1 VPHPIMKEVL
11 AETFGI
17 MVYQEQVMRICNRL
31 GDIPLREAYT
41 LIKAIGKKNLRLI
54 AKEKKRFID
63 GCVQK
68 GLSKKDAAENFDLIK
83 KFAGYGFN
91 KSHATR
97 YSVIAF
103 QTAYLKTYY
112 PVEFMASLLT
122 YEMGNTDKV
131 VEYIGECRKM
141 GIEVLGPDINES
153 FSDFTVVYNE
163 DHDHK
168 SDPGLIRFGLAAVRG
183 VGEKA
188 VEQIIVAREKVGR
201 FASLYNFC
209 ENVDLRAANKH
220 VIDALIKAGA
230 FDKMGGSRAQ
240 MIAGM
245 EKAIQIG
252 SSMQADANNGQMNFF
267 GNDGFGAQKDLS
279 KDHETLPNVPP
290 WTEMQMLTYEK
301 EVLGF
306 YVTTNPLSKYAETI
320 EVYSN
325 VNTGGLDSKSER
337 QRVVIGG
344 MVASIRHMVTRKGR
358 NAGAKMAVFTLED
371 LQGNCEVVMFP
382 GVLEEFSDQLE
393 VDRILFVEGRVDRK
407 REKPNIICD
416 GLITLDQACDRLADK
431 VFIRM
436 DSRDVTE
443 KQILRIREICTTHKG
458 KRPVYVNLLT
468 EGGYRVSAVLDKKL
482 SVRPDVE
489 FCRKLESVVGPEN
502 VRLTRR

>member
-1 VPHPIMKEVL
+1 
-11 AETFGI
+11 
-17 MVYQEQVMRICNRL
+17 
-31 GDIPLREAYT
+31 
-41 LIKAIGKKNLRLI
+41 
-54 AKEKKRFID
+54 
-63 GCVQK
+63 
-68 GLSKKDAAENFDLIK
+68 
-83 KFAGYGFN
+83 
-91 KSHATR
+91 
-97 YSVIAF
+97 
-103 QTAYLKTYY
+103 
-112 PVEFMASLLT
+112 
-122 YEMGNTDKV
+122 
-131 VEYIGECRKM
+131 
-141 GIEVLGPDINES
+141 
-153 FSDFTVVYNE
+153 
-163 DHDHK
+163 
-168 SDPGLIRFGLAAVRG
+168 
-183 VGEKA
+183 
-188 VEQIIVAREKVGR
+188 
-201 FASLYNFC
+201 
-209 ENVDLRAANKH
+209 
-220 VIDALIKAGA
+220 
-230 FDKMGGSRAQ
+230 

-252 SSMQADANNGQMNFF
+252 SGMQADANNGQMNFF
-267 GNDGFGAQKDLS
+267 GSDGFGAQEDLS

-325 VNTGGLDSKSER
+325 VNTSGLDSKSER

-416 GLITLDQACDRLADK
+416 GLIALDQACDRLADK

-443 KQILRIREICTTHKG
+443 KQISRIREICTTHKG